1 MAVRLTSRSAQTTRR
16 AGEAACGVCRSSRAR
31 RPSRPSAPG
40 LRTLASGSSTS
51 KTWYEEKYERNFQ
64 RKKRERVYTG
74 RKDDDSI
81 KVQRVQW
88 YPGHIAKA
96 ERLLKERLKAVDVIL
111 ELRDARIAFSTEHP
125 DLDSWAGNKPKILVL
140 NRVDMVSK
148 YEFRRLE
155 GHFNSLGV
163 EVVGT
168 NGKTGQGVPKLVRRA
183 VSVSSAVNEKRASK
197 GLLPREVR
205 AAVVGFPNVGKS
217 AIINRLMKRKAC
229 ESANIPG
236 VTRQLRWIK
245 AGDELYVLDAP
256 GVLPSSL
263 EDQTAAQNL
272 AICNDIGKAS
282 YLESAIAGVLV
293 ERVRGL
299 PKSEEILRTMEDR
312 YKISPKGVT
321 GEEYVYMLADRL
333 FNGHIETAGA
343 RMLRDY
349 GKGNLGKFALE
360 LPPK

>member
-1 MAVRLTSRSAQTTRR
+1 M
-16 AGEAACGVCRSSRAR
+16 
-31 RPSRPSAPG
+31 
-40 LRTLASGSSTS
+40 
-51 KTWYEEKYERNFQ
+51 
-64 RKKRERVYTG
+64 
-74 RKDDDSI
+74 
-81 KVQRVQW
+81 
-88 YPGHIAKA
+88 
-96 ERLLKERLKAVDVIL
+96 
-111 ELRDARIAFSTEHP
+111 
-125 DLDSWAGNKPKILVL
+125 
-140 NRVDMVSK
+140 DMVSK

-333 FNGHIETAGA
+333 FNGHTETAGA

>member
-1 MAVRLTSRSAQTTRR
+1 MV
-16 AGEAACGVCRSSRAR
+16 V
-31 RPSRPSAPG
+31 
-40 LRTLASGSSTS
+40 
-51 KTWYEEKYERNFQ
+51 ERQ
-64 RKKRERVYTG
+64 IT
-74 RKDDDSI
+74 
-81 KVQRVQW
+81 
-88 YPGHIAKA
+88 
-96 ERLLKERLKAVDVIL
+96 
-111 ELRDARIAFSTEHP
+111 
-125 DLDSWAGNKPKILVL
+125 
-140 NRVDMVSK
+140 
-148 YEFRRLE
+148 
-155 GHFNSLGV
+155 
-163 EVVGT
+163 
-168 NGKTGQGVPKLVRRA
+168 
-183 VSVSSAVNEKRASK
+183 
-197 GLLPREVR
+197 VR